1 MARQRRFKFNSRQRP
16 RTRTR
21 TARSSFTSPENG
33 TREQGRSGEE
43 ASAGARSPG
52 SLDFWRVAGFLCLTH
67 WSEIFPAAFRLAA
80 MLSRQKDSYRR
91 GCHEETEIS
100 RLAEQCRKR

>member
-1 MARQRRFKFNSRQRP
+1 MARWRRLKFNSRQRL

-21 TARSSFTSPENG
+21 AARSSFTSPENG
-33 TREQGRSGEE
+33 TREQGRGGEE

-67 WSEIFPAAFRLAA
+67 RDEIFPVGFRLAA

-91 GCHEETEIS
+91 GCHEEAEIS
-100 RLAEQCRKR
+100 RLADK